1 MNIPLGVSPASN
13 IAFFNGFTFVVF
25 FLTTAE
31 SDYKLNVTTAA
42 EQFDGNDGKT
52 GDFLL
57 GKGVDLFFGGQEF
70 DVAGGIG
77 AKSEVVEPKFVVANG
92 YERTFKLDVVIADA
106 TDFVAVQNHADRELV
121 AELIVE
127 ASLAVDRG
135 HVWRFLFLHK
145 IIILQTE
152 KSIL

>member
-1 MNIPLGVSPASN
+1 MNISCVSPASDV
-13 IAFFNGFTFVVF
+13 AFFNGFTFVIF
-25 FLTTAE
+25 FLATTE
-31 SDYKLNVTTAA
+31 SNDELNMAAAA
-42 EQFDGNDGKT
+42 EQFDGNNGET

-57 GKGVDLFFGGQEF
+57 GKGVDLLFGGQEF

-77 AKSEVVEPKFVVANG
+77 AKSEVVEPKFVVANS

-106 TDFVAVQNHADRELV
+106 ADFVAVQNHADRELV
-121 AELIVE
+121 AKLIVE
-127 ASLAVDRG
+127 TSFAVDRG

-152 KSIL
+152 KDVL